1 MSAGEHPSTKEVL
14 MQATRKTGVEH
25 SMGGSTETVQMK
37 PGKTGEAG
45 VVGRR
50 VEQPSFGRGGNSSPA
65 SAEKVVVV
73 ARVGP
78 KPHPKKH
85 N

>member
-1 MSAGEHPSTKEVL
+1 MSTGEHPSTKEVL
-14 MQATRKTGVEH
+14 QATSKPGEH
-25 SMGGSTETVQMK
+25 TKGSTETVHMN
-37 PGKTGEAG
+37 PGSTEGAG

-50 VEQPSFGRGGNSSPA
+50 VEQPSFGRGGNSPA

-73 ARVGP
+73 ARYGP
-78 KPHPKKH
+78 RPHPKKH